1 MMTSNAKNKIDT
13 KNMLVIYF
21 VIATQNSQNHNDEK
35 HKSQQVQHKKTRVTI
50 DVPIYLYF

>member
-1 MMTSNAKNKIDT
+1 MMTSNAKKKT
-13 KNMLVIYF
+13 AKNMLVIYF